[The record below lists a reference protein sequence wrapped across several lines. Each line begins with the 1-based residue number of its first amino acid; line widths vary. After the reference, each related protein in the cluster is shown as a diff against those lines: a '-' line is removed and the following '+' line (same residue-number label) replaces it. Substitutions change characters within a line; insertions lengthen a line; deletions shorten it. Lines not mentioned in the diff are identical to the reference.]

1 MKNQL
6 KTLFLPVALC
16 GAANLCAQTPVWLSH
31 YGNGTQY
38 VMNEGLSM
46 TMDGAGHIY
55 GTGSIHGPSFDFDGH
70 QVSVAGGSDI
80 LLVKLDSLG
89 HAIWARSAGGGVP
102 PMEESEE
109 RGSWIT
115 YDAVAD
121 HLLVTGWYDGQ
132 PATFGTHQINGH
144 LPFMSL
150 FVAAY
155 DTSGECLW
163 VKGSYGNAI
172 FPGQILTD
180 NASNV
185 FVFGESGPYG
195 GLVFQGPPDVS
206 VPVGSFLAKYS
217 ATGTLLHVQRILDN
231 GSLGGALWVGDDW
244 VLTGSYQGA
253 GTLWDQALTPQST
266 SQVGF
271 LARTD
276 TAGNIQWIATVHSD
290 SSAFILNA
298 ARTSTGDLVVTGTFK
313 ANLFI
318 GNDTLIAADPDAYS
332 KFVALFSATGQP
344 RWGVAFDGMDYE
356 QDLAVAVSPNDEI
369 YALLA
374 YERQATLGGMPL
386 PVTTRAELLVAR
398 FDTTGAVQA
407 ALTMGVRGL
416 HSSGSILASD
426 QGVFVSAPYDS
437 TLVCADESYPISQ
450 LGATDL
456 FVAKFNAING
466 FTNIQSMAAAGDQ
479 LHIYANPN
487 NGLCTI
493 DLPEE
498 LRITSGL
505 MLSVYDNTGQLV
517 QRVPLTTGSTG
528 IKLDIRAQAKGIYH
542 VELGDGEQRYSGSIV
557 FE

>member
-6 KTLFLPVALC
+6 KSLFLFVALC
-16 GAANLCAQTPVWLSH
+16 VTANLCAQTPVWLSH

-38 VMNEGLSM
+38 VMNEGLSL
-46 TMDGAGHIY
+46 TMDGAGHLY
-55 GTGSIHGPSFDFDGH
+55 GTGSIYGPSFDFDGH

-80 LLVKLDSLG
+80 VLVKLDSLG
-89 HAIWARSAGGGVP
+89 HAIWARGAGGGVS
-102 PMEESEE
+102 PMQESEE
-109 RGSWIT
+109 RGSEIT

-121 HLLVTGWYDGQ
+121 HILVTGRYDGE

-144 LPFMSL
+144 LPFKSL

-155 DTSGECLW
+155 DTNGECLW

-172 FPGQILTD
+172 FPGQLLTD

-185 FVFGESGPYG
+185 FVFGESGPVG

-217 ATGTLLHVQRILDN
+217 ATGTLLHVQRILNN
-231 GSLGGALWVGDDW
+231 GSVAGVLWVEGDW
-244 VLTGSYQGA
+244 VITGAYQGA
-253 GTLWDQALTPQST
+253 SMLWDQPLTPQST

-276 TAGNIQWIATVHSD
+276 TAGNIQWLTTVHSD
-290 SSAFILNA
+290 SVAFLNKVA
-298 ARTSTGDLVVTGTFK
+298 STSTGDLVVTGTFK

-318 GNDTLIAADPDAYS
+318 GNDTLTAADPDAYS
-332 KFVALFSATGQP
+332 KFVALFSSTGQP
-344 RWGVAFDGMDYE
+344 QWGVALNGTDHV
-356 QDLAVAVSPNDEI
+356 QVLAVAVSPNDEI
-369 YALLA
+369 YILAA
-374 YERQATLGGMPL
+374 YERQATLGGIPL

-398 FDTTGAVQA
+398 FDTIGTVQA

-416 HSSGSILASD
+416 HSSGSILANNH
-426 QGVFVSAPYDS
+426 GVFVSAPYDS

-456 FVAKFNAING
+456 FVAKFNTING
-466 FTNIQSMAAAGDQ
+466 FTNIQSMDASGEQ

-493 DLPEE
+493 DLPEH

-505 MLSVYDNTGQLV
+505 VLSIYDNTGQLV
-517 QRVPLTTGSTG
+517 QRVPLTTGSAG
-528 IKLDIRAQAKGIYH
+528 LKLDIRAQAKGIYH
-542 VELGDGEQRYSGSIV
+542 VELGDGVQRYSGSIV